1 MLAGIPETPDIYAH
15 YHGGGEE
22 SQPYLAGLAP
32 VFGKRVS
39 FFNSVDYALSSP
51 IWAFNNAMK
60 PDDKSFAFFNY
71 EDGDGNLGTY
81 KETQTV
87 TVDGEEKEVPCDQFY
102 RDPPLAD
109 REVQKIGDAHLPD
122 RFRIFAY
129 CVESRNK
136 AMGRVGAFNPFDGF
150 DLQANEL
157 NYTDKHYS
165 HSREFRSNIV
175 AEWAYWE
182 KVVGVVEYTRSMWR
196 EPQQ

>member
-87 TVDGEEKEVPCDQFY
+87 TVDGEEKEVPCDQFF

-109 REVQKIGDAHLPD
+109 REVQKIGDANLPD

-129 CVESRNK
+129 CAESRNK
-136 AMGRVGAFNPFDGF
+136 AMGRIQQSIEDFSSFN
-150 DLQANEL
+150 LQGEEL
-157 NYTDKHYS
+157 NYDHRHYC

-175 AEWAYWE
+175 DEWAYWK
-182 KVVGVVEYTRSMWR
+182 KVMEVAEYTQDMWPAP
-196 EPQQ
+196 E